1 MTATAAAA
9 MAAGAREPEEWWA
22 VGAGSAFCTVGW
34 AAAVAAGA
42 VVGAVVGAAG
52 VGEALVRAG
61 VAVCRGVA
69 ACFDAGWLAF
79 TGGFA
84 VLPDVA
90 RRGGVPAPEAAGWAR
105 SVSGEMAGRPW
116 EPFVEV
122 APKVHRSTLP
132 GAGCWAVGP
141 EVA

>member
-22 VGAGSAFCTVGW
+22 AGAGSAFCTVGW
-34 AAAVAAGA
+34 VTAAVAAGA
-42 VVGAVVGAAG
+42 VMGAVVGAAG
-52 VGEALVRAG
+52 VGEGLVRAG

-79 TGGFA
+79 AGG
-84 VLPDVA
+84 L
-90 RRGGVPAPEAAGWAR
+90 AA
-105 SVSGEMAGRPW
+105 
-116 EPFVEV
+116 
-122 APKVHRSTLP
+122 L
-132 GAGCWAVGP
+132 P